1 MATSDLSK
9 LIAARVI
16 DMRGTVC
23 SGPVLEAKKGMCA
36 IIVGE
41 VLEIWSDDP
50 NTKYDV
56 PEWAKRV
63 GHEYLGCIAA
73 GGYDRIFVKRL
84 K

>member
-9 LIAARVI
+9 IIAARVI
-16 DMRGTVC
+16 DTRCAAC

-36 IIVGE
+36 ITVGE

-50 NTKYDV
+50 STRRDA
-56 PEWAKRV
+56 PEWAQRV
-63 GHEYLGCIAA
+63 GHEYLGYIAA
-73 GGYDRIFVKRL
+73 DGYDRIFIKRL